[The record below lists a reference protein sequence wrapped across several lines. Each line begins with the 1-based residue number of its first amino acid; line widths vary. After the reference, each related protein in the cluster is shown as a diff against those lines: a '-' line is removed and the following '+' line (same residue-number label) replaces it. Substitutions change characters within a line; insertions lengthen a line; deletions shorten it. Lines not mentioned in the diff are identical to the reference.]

1 MKRHLFR
8 RMGRFLRPQAS
19 SLAGA
24 AALAALSGLLALLVP
39 LVAGWAVEAIGTGPG
54 AADLTAVLRYCA
66 AGLGAAVLSAVCSYG
81 ASAALVRVGQTVSYT
96 LRKAAF
102 QQITQLPVRY
112 FDTHPAGDLISRV
125 CYDVDTVNAAL
136 STDLLQIGTSLL
148 TVIGSFVML
157 LMLSPLLSGVFFLT
171 VPLSVLLTRLQMKH
185 IHPLFRRRSQELGAL
200 NSFAEERVSC
210 QRAIRVYGV
219 EAADL
224 RQFAE
229 KNDAAS
235 ETYYKADCA
244 STALGPSVNFI
255 NNLSLAAV
263 SVFGALLYLGGGLS
277 LGALSSFVLYSRK
290 FSGPI
295 RETAELLSDLQASVA
310 AAERVLDLL
319 DFSADIPAGS
329 MVAVVGPTGAGKT
342 TLVSLLLRFYTPQKG
357 SITIDGL
364 PIQQY
369 TRDGLRRRLAIVL
382 QDGWLCGGTIAENI
396 AYGVPGATRAQIEA
410 AAKAAC
416 IHSFLSSLPD
426 GYDTALTDSG
436 AGLSKGQRQLLALA
450 RCFLSNADIVI
461 LDEATSDVDPETEEQ
476 ISAALERLRRGR
488 TCFLIA
494 HRLATVRTADRILV
508 LQDGRIAEQGTHQQ
522 LLDAGGIY
530 RVLYDAQFS

>member
-1 MKRHLFR
+1 M
-8 RMGRFLRPQAS
+8 
-19 SLAGA
+19 
-24 AALAALSGLLALLVP
+24 
-39 LVAGWAVEAIGTGPG
+39 
-54 AADLTAVLRYCA
+54 
-66 AGLGAAVLSAVCSYG
+66 
-81 ASAALVRVGQTVSYT
+81 
-96 LRKAAF
+96 
-102 QQITQLPVRY
+102 
-112 FDTHPAGDLISRV
+112 
-125 CYDVDTVNAAL
+125 DTVNAAL

-295 RETAELLSDLQASVA
+295 RETAELLSDLRGRGGAGSG
-310 AAERVLDLL
+310 
-319 DFSADIPAGS
+319 SAGPAGRGWRL
-329 MVAVVGPTGAGKT
+329 AGRPGAMQA
-342 TLVSLLLRFYTPQKG
+342 LRRHLLP
-357 SITIDGL
+357 
-364 PIQQY
+364 PC
-369 TRDGLRRRLAIVL
+369 GLRL
-382 QDGWLCGGTIAENI
+382 
-396 AYGVPGATRAQIEA
+396 
-410 AAKAAC
+410 
-416 IHSFLSSLPD
+416 
-426 GYDTALTDSG
+426 
-436 AGLSKGQRQLLALA
+436 
-450 RCFLSNADIVI
+450 
-461 LDEATSDVDPETEEQ
+461 
-476 ISAALERLRRGR
+476 
-488 TCFLIA
+488 
-494 HRLATVRTADRILV
+494 
-508 LQDGRIAEQGTHQQ
+508 
-522 LLDAGGIY
+522 
-530 RVLYDAQFS
+530 